1 MYFGQIIYSDYLQC
15 SCDGQQFQQKK
26 ISNNYHILS
35 HLMWSGWWRYNIS
48 SCVFFALVFSV
59 FFSLPSFSSLLF
71 ASFLCFDLMPV
82 YCEFLH
88 CFLSFFFLLGTVSFA
103 GVNDT
108 SGRCS
113 SENIVAATMQLE
125 WFLCSVFC
133 PVWFQIIDYSKPKIR
148 IANMHSGYDKSKN
161 QYKKKKTT

>member
-1 MYFGQIIYSDYLQC
+1 MWWTAISAEKNK
-15 SCDGQQFQQKK
+15 QQ
-26 ISNNYHILS
+26 LS
-35 HLMWSGWWRYNIS
+35 HFIPSNVKWMMEIQYFQLCLFCSG
-48 SCVFFALVFSV
+48 VFS

-148 IANMHSGYDKSKN
+148 IANMHSGYDKSKS
-161 QYKKKKTT
+161 QYKKKKNNLKMEKIKLTYRKS